1 MVITLT
7 NLPAEI
13 EEALHRKAA
22 AEGKSVDRVTLD
34 VIARGLSVENPG
46 QKIRDV
52 SFPAKDGPL
61 EPEVLQALEDQRQ
74 ISRAEEERK
83 ATLQPGAKRDLSFL
97 VGTWVEDPAF
107 DAALEEQRQIDPELW
122 Q

>member
-13 EEALHRKAA
+13 EEALQRKAA
-22 AEGKSVDRVTLD
+22 AEGKPLDRVTVD
-34 VIARGLSVENPG
+34 VLTRGLELDS
-46 QKIRDV
+46 
-52 SFPAKDGPL
+52 PL
-61 EPEVLQALEDQRQ
+61 LPDEIHASDKELQA
-74 ISRAEEERK
+74 IAEHAK
-83 ATLQPGAKRDLSFL
+83 ATLQPGKKRDLSFL